1 MTLHGT
7 VRNGQIV
14 LDPPGQLPEGMR
26 VEVVA
31 VDLTERPDSIFRVFG
46 RAERLRCGEDIDAQ
60 IREERSWG
68 DE

>member
-7 VRNGQIV
+7 VRNGLIV
-14 LDPPGQLPEGMR
+14 LDSPGQLPDGTR

-31 VDLTERPDSIFRVFG
+31 ADLTEQHDSIFRVFG
-46 RAERLRCGEDIDAQ
+46 RAERLRSAEDIDAQ